1 LTKRQFLLLFFIC
14 VIPIEEGFVMSDKIE
29 PIVGLNKDEKIY
41 LLELARNTISEL
53 ISHHKFPVTTPVS
66 DKVKEDFGVFV
77 TLHKNGQLRGC
88 IGYIEGIKPLYKAV
102 MEMAESAAFRDPR
115 FPAVRREEVDDLEI
129 EISVLSPVVKIEDVK
144 QIEVGKHGIIIQ
156 RGPYQRG
163 LLLPQVATEW
173 GWNREEFLTQTCYKA
188 GLPGDAWKDKET
200 EISIFSAEIFNEK
213 ELHLLK
219 KDKSSQQEN

>member
-1 LTKRQFLLLFFIC
+1 MKKQLLVLFCMFVFL
-14 VIPIEEGFVMSDKIE
+14 IEEGFIMSDKNE

-41 LLELARNTISEL
+41 LLDLARKTITEL
-53 ISHHKFPVTTPVS
+53 ISHNKLPVTKPIS
-66 DKVKEDFGVFV
+66 DKVKEEFGVFV
-77 TLHKNGQLRGC
+77 TLHKNGNLRGC
-88 IGYIEGIKPLYKAV
+88 IGYIEGIRPLYQAV

-115 FPAVRREEVDDLEI
+115 FPPVQLKELDDLEI
-129 EISVLSPVVKIEDVK
+129 EISVLSPVVKIEDINR
-144 QIEVGKHGIIIQ
+144 IEVGKHGIIIQ

-213 ELHLLK
+213 ELHLHQK
-219 KDKSSQQEN
+219 KAGSYQEE